1 MQIPV
6 LVFMDVTERVR
17 WVKGIGQAVALK
29 EIPCHLLRWVQVAVA
44 FLRVSGML
52 LFTARNAALFAADE

>member
-6 LVFMDVTERVR
+6 LVFMDATERVR
-17 WVKGIGQAVALK
+17 WVKGIGQAITLK
-29 EIPCHLLRWVQVAVA
+29 EIPCHLLRWVEVAFD

-52 LFTARNAALFAADE
+52 LSTARNGALFAADE